1 MQRSITKSKSAGNGT
16 FLFAEGNFG
25 VDGMVHILSSA
36 SSAQQHA
43 VNFVQNQNN
52 VNYSLFLSVYFL
64 AVLDS
69 SVTVSMLR
77 RQTFLPFP
85 FLPAFHV
92 SIQENKITFTLR
104 SKSRQQILEAELKV
118 QTSFVSEDP

>member
-1 MQRSITKSKSAGNGT
+1 MQRSIIRPKSAANGA
-16 FLFAEGNFG
+16 FLFAEGNFDM
-25 VDGMVHILSSA
+25 DGMVRILSSA

-69 SVTVSMLR
+69 SVTISIPR
-77 RQTFLPFP
+77 RQAFLHFP
-85 FLPAFHV
+85 FLSVFHV
-92 SIQENKITFTLR
+92 TIQENKTIF
-104 SKSRQQILEAELKV
+104 KKQI
-118 QTSFVSEDP
+118 